1 MVRNNTNNTVRG
13 PTSALTSFLREQ
25 GITGPAGYPYRR
37 LDQPAN
43 NQTTPANASTSQTPL
58 PQDQS
63 SDSEDLDRDDDIE
76 PSSKRLKVQ
85 TQIDQEEDPYTAPSR
100 AESTSSGGIGSKTA
114 CIECQ
119 SKVIITKY
127 TPPGPDGIGVLCPK
141 CTTALGIDPFKQD
154 QPKRK
159 KAPKREKRN
168 IPSIELPK
176 KPKSLSDYAIK
187 VIIDNIDHVES
198 LNEIDNQDWEGAG
211 RDFTK
216 QYNKLKNQ
224 VHHISS
230 MNQNTPET
238 TQDQLTSLTT
248 KFSQQ
253 INLAPYSK
261 DKGKEKDKS
270 DRATTEQVLDPR
282 TRLILLKMINRGVIS
297 EINGCLS
304 TGKEA
309 NVYHGSAPPLDS
321 TSQGVQLAI
330 KIYKTSILVFKDRDR
345 YVTGEFRFRK
355 GYAKSN
361 PRKMVKLWAEKELR
375 NLKRLWEIGIRC
387 PQPIEV
393 RDNVLVMEFFGT
405 EDGWASPRLKDAQI
419 ASSKFPKL
427 YAQLMVTV
435 RKIYRACRLVH
446 ADLSEYNILYHN
458 SQLYIIDVS
467 QSVEQEHPA
476 AFDFLRSDLRN
487 IESFFSKAGVQTLSL
502 RESFEY
508 VTRESLLKNP
518 TWGER
523 PAPGQVEE
531 DDVLYEELH
540 KWLENSA
547 MDEQLNKDDDKV
559 KQDDAVFLQSYIPRT
574 LEQVIDPERDAE
586 KIRRGEGNDL
596 IYGTVTGV
604 AEANEL
610 KGEVETKEEIKQ
622 IDSQY
627 ESDDASGS
635 SDSESENESG
645 SESESGT
652 ENEWKERVPRGKR
665 HEDKEL
671 KKERKQA
678 MKDSKREKR
687 KNKIPKSEKKRKVK
701 ASKGKR

>member
-238 TQDQLTSLTT
+238 TQDQLTSLNT

>member
-168 IPSIELPK
+168 VPSIELPK

-610 KGEVETKEEIKQ
+610 KGEVETKEEITQ

>member
-1 MVRNNTNNTVRG
+1 M
-13 PTSALTSFLREQ
+13 L
-25 GITGPAGYPYRR
+25 I
-37 LDQPAN
+37 
-43 NQTTPANASTSQTPL
+43 
-58 PQDQS
+58 
-63 SDSEDLDRDDDIE
+63 
-76 PSSKRLKVQ
+76 
-85 TQIDQEEDPYTAPSR
+85 
-100 AESTSSGGIGSKTA
+100 
-114 CIECQ
+114 C
-119 SKVIITKY
+119 
-127 TPPGPDGIGVLCPK
+127 
-141 CTTALGIDPFKQD
+141 
-154 QPKRK
+154 
-159 KAPKREKRN
+159 
-168 IPSIELPK
+168 PSITYCKYFACMIIQLI
-176 KPKSLSDYAIK
+176 SLA
-187 VIIDNIDHVES
+187 
-198 LNEIDNQDWEGAG
+198 
-211 RDFTK
+211 R
-216 QYNKLKNQ
+216 
-224 VHHISS
+224 
-230 MNQNTPET
+230 
-238 TQDQLTSLTT
+238 
-248 KFSQQ
+248 
-253 INLAPYSK
+253 
-261 DKGKEKDKS
+261 
-270 DRATTEQVLDPR
+270 
-282 TRLILLKMINRGVIS
+282 
-297 EINGCLS
+297 
-304 TGKEA
+304 
-309 NVYHGSAPPLDS
+309 
-321 TSQGVQLAI
+321 
-330 KIYKTSILVFKDRDR
+330 
-345 YVTGEFRFRK
+345 
-355 GYAKSN
+355 
-361 PRKMVKLWAEKELR
+361 
-375 NLKRLWEIGIRC
+375 
-387 PQPIEV
+387 
-393 RDNVLVMEFFGT
+393 
-405 EDGWASPRLKDAQI
+405 
-419 ASSKFPKL
+419 
-427 YAQLMVTV
+427 
-435 RKIYRACRLVH
+435 
-446 ADLSEYNILYHN
+446 YHN

-687 KNKIPKSEKKRKVK
+687 KTKIPKSEKKRKVK

>member
-168 IPSIELPK
+168 VPSIELPK

>member
-1 MVRNNTNNTVRG
+1 MI
-13 PTSALTSFLREQ
+13 EQ

>member
-198 LNEIDNQDWEGAG
+198 LNEISINALETIA
-211 RDFTK
+211 K
-216 QYNKLKNQ
+216 IISKNR
-224 VHHISS
+224 
-230 MNQNTPET
+230 
-238 TQDQLTSLTT
+238 SL
-248 KFSQQ
+248 
-253 INLAPYSK
+253 N
-261 DKGKEKDKS
+261 
-270 DRATTEQVLDPR
+270 PR
-282 TRLILLKMINRGVIS
+282 TLQLFLGSHQESLSLYDAANLDTECLKSIA
-297 EINGCLS
+297 
-304 TGKEA
+304 A

-627 ESDDASGS
+627 ESDNASGS

-645 SESESGT
+645 SDSESGT

>member
-547 MDEQLNKDDDKV
+547 MGEQLNKDDDKV